1 MVIIILL
8 LLFRYARADCSRRR
22 QYTNPIQPETNDAY
36 FLPPRLRRH
45 IAGGGGG
52 SGAPSFPLNYYT
64 EKPVVRHSKK
74 DLFFGVL
81 LPSDEYIL
89 DRGSTRGILA
99 GMELAIDRVVAD
111 DETGILPGFNITM
124 EYRDTMCSSTHGA
137 LAAFDIILKRKPG
150 FIWAHIF
157 IAFGHHRS

>member
-1 MVIIILL
+1 MYLSMVII
-8 LLFRYARADCSRRR
+8 LFSSYIRANCNIKTKNSHQHQQSHQIETTAYYLPRSRR
-22 QYTNPIQPETNDAY
+22 NI
-36 FLPPRLRRH
+36 
-45 IAGGGGG
+45 GG
-52 SGAPSFPLNYYT
+52 SFPVNYYT
-64 EKPVVRHSKK
+64 EKSVARHSTK

-99 GMELAIDRVVAD
+99 GMELAIDKVVD
-111 DETGILPGFNITM
+111 DNGILPGFNITM

-150 FIWAHIF
+150 LILSIC
-157 IAFGHHRS
+157 ICNRTCSYSSNVCII